1 MKEIHRLRGV
11 EKKIPK
17 ARLLVRHNLGRSIST
32 EINRSRNKNN

>member
-17 ARLLVRHNLGRSIST
+17 ARLLVRHNLGS
-32 EINRSRNKNN
+32 KAFLQK